1 MITPVWGTYYIDRW
15 LDMCFASL
23 RSDGNIPYLV
33 EHCDF
38 ELAVVT
44 TSASVAQ
51 MQVSR
56 KFNSATAG
64 VSVRFITMDEFL
76 PTEGEIAYGV
86 PLTLA
91 YAKAILDLGEIGIGS
106 YVILMNADVVV
117 ASGSLVS
124 LVARIQDGCGIIASS
139 SIRAIDGGTQE
150 SLLSYID
157 RQTGILAI
165 TPRTIMQLAEEHL
178 HSTVSGRIVNDQ
190 SPVESNYYHQIFW
203 RISDDCIAMRAL
215 LLHPLCFRVDHL
227 MKKVLCPVDY
237 GFVTEICPNG
247 RLCVLNDS
255 DQYLMLELQ
264 ARDSESHLL
273 QISPRSRS
281 LKRHLSR
288 LATAIG
294 RQIATWSTPEHRR
307 SARNTIYYH
316 ANELPLDLKE
326 RVKPFESFV
335 DRILDRLPPPVSHVG
350 HFQWLPAVRIYREEM
365 ARAGSSANISLLDD
379 PRNASP

>member
-51 MQVSR
+51 MQESPT
-56 KFNSATAG
+56 FNSATAG
-64 VSVRFITMDEFL
+64 VSVRFVTMDEFL
-76 PTEGEIAYGV
+76 PAEGEIAYGV

-91 YAKAILDLGEIGIGS
+91 YAKAILDLGEAGIGT
-106 YVILMNADVVV
+106 YVILMNADLIV

-124 LVARIQDGCGIIASS
+124 VLARIQDGYGIITSS
-139 SIRAIDGGTQE
+139 SIRAIDRVTQQ

-157 RQTGILAI
+157 KETGVLSIA
-165 TPRTIMQLAEEHL
+165 PRTMMRLANEHL

-190 SPVESNYYHQIFW
+190 GPVESNYYHQIFW
-203 RISDDCIAMRAL
+203 RISDDCIAMRAFL
-215 LLHPLCFRVDHL
+215 LQPLCFRVDHL
-227 MKKVLCPVDY
+227 IEKVLFPVDY
-237 GFVTEICPNG
+237 GFLTEICPKG
-247 RLCVLNDS
+247 RFCVLNDS
-255 DQYLMLELQ
+255 DEYLMLELQ

-273 QISPRSRS
+273 QVSPRSWS

-294 RQIATWSTPEHRR
+294 RQLATWSTPEHRR

-316 ANELPLDLKE
+316 TNALPLDLKE

-335 DRILDRLPPPVSHVG
+335 DGILDRLPPPVSHVG

-379 PRNASP
+379 PRNGCP